1 MVAGASRRE
10 QGLDRACVGNVNGM
24 DTERHFMGLITF
36 EIGDEEPEG
45 VRRLRRVIAGRKA
58 MWSVHQVT
66 GRAPQREQVCA
77 VERDLL
83 AEHAE
88 SGWTLVAGTAAGHEE
103 VRGWLL
109 YGDYVLV
116 PLGPKAQRE
125 RGIDIAAFTLEEWT
139 QVAEVCAAAPASDES
154 AIVLNRQIREFC
166 PS

>member
-1 MVAGASRRE
+1 
-10 QGLDRACVGNVNGM
+10 M
-24 DTERHFMGLITF
+24 DTERRFIGLITF

-45 VRRLRRVIAGRKA
+45 VRRLRRVVAGRKA
-58 MWSVHQVT
+58 MWTVHQVT
-66 GRAPQREQVCA
+66 GRSPQWEQVCA
-77 VERDLL
+77 IERDLL

-88 SGWTLVAGTAAGHEE
+88 SGWTLVAGTAEGYEE

-109 YGDYVLV
+109 YGDNVLV

-125 RGIDIAAFTLEEWT
+125 SGVDIAAFTLKEWT
-139 QVAEVCAAAPASDES
+139 RVAEVCAAAPAGDES

>member
-1 MVAGASRRE
+1 
-10 QGLDRACVGNVNGM
+10 M
-24 DTERHFMGLITF
+24 DTEGHFLGLITF

-45 VRRLRRVIAGRKA
+45 VSRLRRVMAGRKA
-58 MWSVHQVT
+58 MWIVHEVT
-66 GRAPQREQVCA
+66 GYAPQWEQVCA
-77 VERDLL
+77 IERDLL

-88 SGWTLVAGTAAGHEE
+88 SGWTLVAGTAEGYDE

-109 YGDYVLV
+109 YGDHVLV

-125 RGIDIAAFTLEEWT
+125 HGVDIAAFTLEEWS
-139 QVAEVCAAAPASDES
+139 QVAEVCAAAPATDES